1 MPNKFL
7 ELHVSEI
14 FSLTGIDN
22 CHTVTR
28 FIVLFSIKVSKDNA
42 KNLIVTPL
50 IKCFFMFS
58 H

>member
-1 MPNKFL
+1 MPNKCL
-7 ELHVSEI
+7 ELLVPET

-28 FIVLFSIKVSKDNA
+28 FIVLCSIKVSKDNE
-42 KNLIVTPL
+42 KNLFVTPL
-50 IKCFFMFS
+50 IECFFMFS